1 MTTGPNVLWPKRKVV
16 AGVGG
21 SGFDISGQFSGRFD
35 FSHWTRLCIRTR
47 VCGVSHRSHKKSDA
61 DFRKELINAD
71 MGVFNKIT
79 KRQTPARKYKADKN
93 VTSLSRA
100 RPR

>member
-1 MTTGPNVLWPKRKVV
+1 MPN
-16 AGVGG
+16 
-21 SGFDISGQFSGRFD
+21 
-35 FSHWTRLCIRTR
+35 
-47 VCGVSHRSHKKSDA
+47 KKSDA
-61 DFRKELINAD
+61 EFRREFINAD